1 MVKNGA
7 EILIDALVE
16 QGVDTIFGYPGG
28 AVLNIY
34 DALYK
39 NSDRIRHILTAHEQ
53 GAAHAADGY
62 ARATGKVGVCLAT
75 SGPGATNLVT
85 GIATAYMDSIPMVAI
100 TGNVGTS
107 LIGRDSF
114 QEVYIAGI
122 TMPITKHNFVVRD
135 VDELADT
142 VRDAFRIAASG
153 RPGPVLI
160 DIPKDITAAKCEFIP
175 KGKVEINE
183 TYEISDE
190 ELQTVADMIAAS
202 ERPMIYYGGGVETS
216 DAGDML
222 LQLQRKADIPSAHT
236 MMAIGCIPDTEPL
249 SLGMLGMH
257 GTVSA
262 AWAVER
268 CDLLVCIGARF
279 SDRVATNT
287 KRFAPSAKV
296 IHVDIDNAEI
306 NKNIGVDYAIV
317 SDAETFLEKVMP
329 YIKEAK
335 HDAWRAQIAEWQT
348 KLDYVPKDDESVI
361 HPHQLLRTVA
371 EETPE
376 DTIIATDVGQHQL
389 WSAQYNGRK
398 HVRQFLTS
406 GGLGTMGFGYGA
418 ALGAQVAFPD
428 RTVVHITGDGSF
440 HMNLNEICTAVSY
453 NLPVITIIM
462 NNRVLGNVRQWQTM
476 FYGSRYSQTDP
487 HRKTDYVKL
496 ADAFGARGFRVSNIA
511 ELRDAL
517 REAMKRTGPVLIDA
531 QIDKDE
537 RVLPMIPAGGTVDDL
552 VTE

>member
-1 MVKNGA
+1 MVKNGS

-39 NSDRIRHILTAHEQ
+39 NSDRIHHILTAHEQ

-62 ARATGKVGVCLAT
+62 ARSTGKVGVCLAT

-122 TMPITKHNFVVRD
+122 TMPITKHNFVVRH
-135 VDELADT
+135 VEELADT
-142 VRDAFRIAASG
+142 VREAFRIAQSG

-160 DIPKDITAAKCEFIP
+160 DIPKDVTAATTEFIP
-175 KGKVEINE
+175 KSRVEVHE
-183 TYEISDE
+183 TYDISE
-190 ELQTVADMIAAS
+190 EQLKTVADMIGKA
-202 ERPMIYYGGGVETS
+202 ERPFIYYGGGVEIS
-216 DAGDML
+216 DAGSEL
-222 LQLQRKADIPSAHT
+222 LALMRKAEIPSAHT
-236 MMAIGCIPDTEPL
+236 MMAIGCVPDDDEL
-249 SLGMLGMH
+249 SLGMIGMH

-262 AWAVER
+262 DWAVER
-268 CDLLVCIGARF
+268 SDLLICIGARF

-287 KRFAPSAKV
+287 GHFAPGARI
-296 IHVDIDNAEI
+296 IHVDIDAAEI
-306 NKNIGVDYAIV
+306 NKNIETTYSVV
-317 SDAETFLEKVMP
+317 SDAKTFLQKILP
-329 YIKEAK
+329 YIKENRHAT
-335 HDAWRAQIAEWQT
+335 WLAQINEWRT
-348 KLDYVPKDDESVI
+348 KLDYHAKDDDSVI

-389 WSAQYNGRK
+389 WSAQYNGRR
-398 HVRQFLTS
+398 HPRQFLTS

-418 ALGAQVAFPD
+418 AIGAQIAFPG

-453 NLPVITIIM
+453 RLPIITVIM

-496 ADAFGARGFRVSNIA
+496 ADAFGAVGYRVSNIA
-511 ELRDAL
+511 ELREAL
-517 REAMKRTGPVLIDA
+517 RKAQQSDGPVLIDC

-537 RVLPMIPAGGTVDDL
+537 RVLPMIPAGGTIDDL
-552 VTE
+552 VVD

>member
-85 GIATAYMDSIPMVAI
+85 GIATAYMDSIPVVAI

-249 SLGMLGMH
+249 SLGMIGMH